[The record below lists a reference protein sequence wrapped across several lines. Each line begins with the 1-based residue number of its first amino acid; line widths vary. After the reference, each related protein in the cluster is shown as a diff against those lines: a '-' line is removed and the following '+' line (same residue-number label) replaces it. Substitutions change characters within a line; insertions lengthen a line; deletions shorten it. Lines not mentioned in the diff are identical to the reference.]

1 MVGRRGDPTLAS
13 LAEVGCGGRSTRVV
27 MEVVAMR
34 GRSGALVLGAVAAA
48 MALGGCSDDVGGG
61 EPDVGS
67 GAVAELDAYVDVIF
81 PARSGPDPLMVRY
94 EEVLAGCMA
103 EAGFDYRPQTD
114 LDITWSEARGFEG
127 EFVDAEVY
135 GYGEYLEGPN
145 GEPPNAFQGGMG
157 ELTESQQA
165 NIDYVDSLSS
175 DAQVEY
181 SLAKSGD
188 LSQYSEVYDQVM
200 AGELEPDPSRWGC
213 EGRASLEVYSDDGEL
228 PPELADV
235 KDAVSTMWQR
245 LQEDAR
251 VIERLPAWGACMED
265 AGYPA
270 MTELV
275 DAVNYA
281 GSLWGPF
288 QDEYA
293 NATPG
298 GVGVGD
304 YEVVKESIPDALHEL
319 QQAELDLAAADAR
332 CRVESGYVAA
342 YNEVKEEIAQEILDT
357 YRADLDAWVEWSK
370 EQQRQ

>member
-1 MVGRRGDPTLAS
+1 
-13 LAEVGCGGRSTRVV
+13 
-27 MEVVAMR
+27 MR
-34 GRSGALVLGAVAAA
+34 GRSGALVLGTVAAA
-48 MALGGCSDDVGGG
+48 MALGGCSDDAGGG
-61 EPDVGS
+61 TPDAES

-81 PARSGPDPLMVRY
+81 PERSGPDPLMVRY
-94 EEVLAGCMA
+94 EEVLAECMA

-165 NIDYVDSLSS
+165 NIDYFDSLSS

-200 AGELEPDPSRWGC
+200 AGELEPDPSRSGC
-213 EGRASLEVYSDDGEL
+213 GGRASQEVYSDVGEV

-235 KDAVSTMWQR
+235 RDAVSTMWQR
-245 LQEDAR
+245 LQEDPR
-251 VIERLPAWGACMED
+251 VMETLPAWGTCMED

-298 GVGVGD
+298 GVGIGD
-304 YEVVKESIPDALHEL
+304 YDVVKESIPDALREL
-319 QQAELDLAAADAR
+319 QQAELDLATADAR
-332 CRVESGYVAA
+332 CRVESGYVAS

-357 YRADLDAWVEWSK
+357 YRTDLDAWVDWSK